1 MEEKTKL
8 SPEDINDKTIVENF
22 IKATNGATGNVWTIH
37 TECPFGLFNSMM
49 MELIDQNFVDIEELE
64 VEKWFSLAT
73 KFHNG
78 NFPQLNTIEK
88 VKSFTAQIASRK
100 YTI

>member
-1 MEEKTKL
+1 
-8 SPEDINDKTIVENF
+8 
-22 IKATNGATGNVWTIH
+22 
-37 TECPFGLFNSMM
+37 MM